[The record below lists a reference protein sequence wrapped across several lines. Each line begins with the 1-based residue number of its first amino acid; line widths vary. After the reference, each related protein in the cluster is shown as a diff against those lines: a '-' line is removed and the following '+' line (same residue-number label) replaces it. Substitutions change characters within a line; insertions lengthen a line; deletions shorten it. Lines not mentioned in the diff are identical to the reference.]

1 MLEQYLKGLS
11 PDPTNAKMR
20 LNSLSSFY
28 ACFKYNEELISL
40 QPGNP
45 QVNIFLEVESRYFEA
60 AGSVTKLQRVEHF
73 LSSTLN
79 SSNITITE
87 RQELPKLPKIK
98 IPTFD
103 GKRENWASY
112 KNKFIA
118 LVHSR
123 TDVSDAVKCSQLFD
137 SLTDSALKK
146 VSQFDPSDKD
156 YPKAWKILLEFYDHK
171 RIVAVEHLN
180 ALLDLPRCTK
190 ASADEL
196 SSLLDEARQHLHILE
211 GLDAPPGE
219 NLLVRIIERCLPPT
233 TRSKWQDK
241 LNMDELPKLD
251 DLFGF
256 IQTTIFKLQA
266 LDTSVTPN
274 RVNNPKKRPGETPT
288 QSSNKFAKKASH
300 AFVTSSKSE
309 AISSQSTYLTCP
321 KCNKAHQLFKCPAF
335 SELGVQDRW
344 NFVKS
349 IKACKNC
356 LWVHPFP
363 CKNDKLCKKCHRN
376 HHTLLHNDKGSQQLK
391 PQDTNP
397 SPSISGQQ

>member
-1 MLEQYLKGLS
+1 MELSPDEKKRVAYIEQRLTSLKIQLGKLEQYLEGLS
-11 PDPTNAKMR
+11 PDPANAKMR
-20 LNSLSSFY
+20 LDSLSSFY
-28 ACFKYNEELISL
+28 EACLKYNEELISL

-103 GKRENWASY
+103 
-112 KNKFIA
+112 
-118 LVHSR
+118 
-123 TDVSDAVKCSQLFD
+123 DVSDAVKCSQLFD

-146 VSQFDPSDKD
+146 VSQCDPSDKD
-156 YPKAWKILLEFYDHK
+156 YPKAWKTLLEFYDHK

-219 NLLVRIIERCLPPT
+219 NLLVRIIERCLSPT

-251 DLFGF
+251 DLCGF

-274 RVNNPKKRPGETPT
+274 HVNNPKKRPGETPT

-321 KCNKAHQLFKCPAF
+321 ECNKAHQLFKCPAF
-335 SELGVQDRW
+335 SELGVHDR
-344 NFVKS
+344 
-349 IKACKNC
+349 
-356 LWVHPFP
+356 
-363 CKNDKLCKKCHRN
+363 
-376 HHTLLHNDKGSQQLK
+376 
-391 PQDTNP
+391 
-397 SPSISGQQ
+397 